1 MKKLL
6 IVSFCAMFLLG
17 SCGGNSTKE
26 YRPTHFPKHSSEQG
40 YKIPFETHGNDVLVK
55 IRLNGG
61 TQFANA
67 VWDSGCNVPL
77 KISELEIDN
86 LRKDETF
93 RSATHVSDAVEIT
106 VANGEKQT
114 MDAYVLDVV
123 SFTDNNG
130 EEHSVSNV
138 LAVVDPNIS
147 TPILIGKPLMDK
159 LGYSQE
165 IDNNEEVIIIKE

>member
-1 MKKLL
+1 MKKILL
-6 IVSFCAMFLLG
+6 ISFSAIILLC
-17 SCGGNSTKE
+17 SCGSNSSKD
-26 YRPTHFPKHSSEQG
+26 YHPTHFPTHSSTQG

-67 VWDSGCNVPL
+67 VWDLGCSVPL
-77 KISELEIDN
+77 KISLYEIGN
-86 LRKDETF
+86 LMKDATF
-93 RSATHVSDAVEIT
+93 NSAAHVSDAIEVT
-106 VANGEKQT
+106 VANGQTQT

-130 EEHSVSNV
+130 AEHTVSNV
-138 LAVVDPNIS
+138 VAVVDPNMS
-147 TPILIGKPLMDK
+147 TQILVGKPLMDA

-165 IDNNEEVIIIKE
+165 IDNIEDVIIIRE

>member
-6 IVSFCAMFLLG
+6 IFSFCAMVLLC
-17 SCGGNSTKE
+17 SCGGDLEEE
-26 YRPTHFPKHSSEQG
+26 YRPSQFPKQTSAQG
-40 YKIPFETHGNDVLVK
+40 YKIPYETHGNDVLVK

-67 VWDSGCNVPL
+67 VWDSGCSFQL
-77 KISELEIDN
+77 KISELEIMN
-86 LRKDETF
+86 LMKDQTF
-93 RSATHVSDAVEIT
+93 RSAAHVSDAVEVT
-106 VANGEKQT
+106 VANGEKAT

-123 SFTDNNG
+123 SFTDSNG

-138 LAVVDPNIS
+138 IAVVDPNINTS
-147 TPILIGKPLMDK
+147 ILVGKPLMDE

-165 IDNNEEVIIIKE
+165 IDNNAEVIIIRE

>member
-1 MKKLL
+1 MKKILL
-6 IVSFCAMFLLG
+6 ISLSAIMLFC

-26 YRPTHFPKHSSEQG
+26 YRPTHFPTQSSTQG

-67 VWDSGCNVPL
+67 VWDLGCSVPL
-77 KISELEIDN
+77 KISRYEIGN
-86 LRKDETF
+86 LMKDATF
-93 RSATHVSDAVEIT
+93 KSAAHVSNAIEVT
-106 VANGEKQT
+106 VANGQTQT

-130 EEHSVSNV
+130 VEHSVSNV
-138 LAVVDPNIS
+138 VAVVDPNMS
-147 TPILIGKPLMDK
+147 TQILVGKPLMDA

-165 IDNNEEVIIIKE
+165 IDNIEDVIIIRE